1 MLRHK
6 SHYCTNSLSLCV
18 RLCENCHFLF
28 QSTYFE
34 SGVWGTCRLLFCPV
48 SPSRG
53 QVRSQELFSG
63 GKQNLKIFTLRHV
76 LAGCGPNNVPL
87 FSWYECVYFKF
98 NDTRVCIKHLC
109 KPINR
114 SISIGIGSAS
124 IFPIWQRQQQ
134 DGPTEEIP
142 VFVLLVLVMCTVQQA
157 ENWNIIGPRHNG
169 SAR

>member
-76 LAGCGPNNVPL
+76 LAGCGPYTVCAFDYPVPSPIRICLWEMDVCGYERSDCTL
-87 FSWYECVYFKF
+87 FTHVSCV
-98 NDTRVCIKHLC
+98 
-109 KPINR
+109 
-114 SISIGIGSAS
+114 AS
-124 IFPIWQRQQQ
+124 YAGTWETVDVIHTYSRMPTWVTWTFIDIF
-134 DGPTEEIP
+134 
-142 VFVLLVLVMCTVQQA
+142 
-157 ENWNIIGPRHNG
+157 
-169 SAR
+169 